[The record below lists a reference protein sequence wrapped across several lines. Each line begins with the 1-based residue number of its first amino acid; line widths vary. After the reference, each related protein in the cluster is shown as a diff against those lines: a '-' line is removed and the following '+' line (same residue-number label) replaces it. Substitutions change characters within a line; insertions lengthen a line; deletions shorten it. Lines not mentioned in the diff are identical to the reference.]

1 MNDSKLNMSKLAVES
16 GNKSER
22 SNPGERDNNK
32 EKLDFSR
39 LEGNVSGPDSKETT
53 SRNDDDRL
61 YQEALKYYA
70 EAYAA
75 VRQEKS
81 FSVDPAMALVKKISG
96 SLKGSNTLF
105 LRTIHQDYQ
114 KDTVIHHSVNVAILS
129 IMIGNN
135 LGISGSGLVQLG
147 SAALLH
153 DIGTAR
159 VSDELFHKPS
169 ALTFDEL
176 KKVRQRTVLSHQILS
191 QVGGKYGYLSEI
203 AVQVYERLDGSGYP
217 SGLKDDD
224 IHEYARIIGL
234 ADFYEAL
241 IHSRPHRDRFLH
253 FPAIKEILRSGK
265 QSFDKR
271 HLKALVNVVSLFP
284 VFSYVRLNSGA
295 VGRVLETHTQNP
307 LSPKLKIIIDAQK
320 RPVTTERIISLRE
333 NALLHITDAV
343 AEEAV
348 NSTFV

>member
-135 LGISGSGLVQLG
+135 RSGSAG
-147 SAALLH
+147 
-153 DIGTAR
+153 
-159 VSDELFHKPS
+159 F
-169 ALTFDEL
+169 
-176 KKVRQRTVLSHQILS
+176 
-191 QVGGKYGYLSEI
+191 GGI
-203 AVQVYERLDGSGYP
+203 A
-217 SGLKDDD
+217 
-224 IHEYARIIGL
+224 
-234 ADFYEAL
+234 
-241 IHSRPHRDRFLH
+241 SRHRH
-253 FPAIKEILRSGK
+253 CPG
-265 QSFDKR
+265 
-271 HLKALVNVVSLFP
+271 V
-284 VFSYVRLNSGA
+284 
-295 VGRVLETHTQNP
+295 
-307 LSPKLKIIIDAQK
+307 
-320 RPVTTERIISLRE
+320 
-333 NALLHITDAV
+333 
-343 AEEAV
+343 
-348 NSTFV
+348 